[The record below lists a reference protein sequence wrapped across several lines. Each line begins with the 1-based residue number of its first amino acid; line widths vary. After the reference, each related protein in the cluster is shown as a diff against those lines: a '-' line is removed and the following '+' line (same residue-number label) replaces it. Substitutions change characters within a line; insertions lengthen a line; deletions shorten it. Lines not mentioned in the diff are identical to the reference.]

1 MPRISDVP
9 SQATPPQEVRWAMK
23 TEGGPF
29 YRFAGSKPG
38 RNENESPRMAIKTGA
53 NRVGVDI
60 FRPAPSSNESRPLS
74 IKTGVGR
81 YRINSSEPSNSDHV
95 TETSAKVPKIGL
107 DKIVAEKQK
116 AGIASARQKERRKKR
131 EEKRAVPNSKTLTGI
146 VKAKRR
152 YRPGT
157 VALREIRKYQKGTE
171 LLIRKLPFQRLVK
184 EISQI
189 HVGKYD
195 LRFQSTA
202 MGALQAASEDFLVHL
217 MEDTNICAIH
227 AKRVT
232 IMPKDMKLAIR
243 LRNIKQE
250 SRVDKC
256 Y

>member
-9 SQATPPQEVRWAMK
+9 SKATSPQEVRWAMK
-23 TEGGPF
+23 TDGGPF
-29 YRFAGSKPG
+29 HRFAGSKPR
-38 RNENESPRMAIKTGA
+38 RNESESPRMAIKTGA
-53 NRVGVDI
+53 NRLGVDI

-81 YRINSSEPSNSDHV
+81 YKINSSEPSSNEPLSVDHV

-107 DKIVAEKQK
+107 DKIVAEKQR
-116 AGIASARQKERRKKR
+116 ASIASARRKEKRKKR
-131 EEKRAVPNSKTLTGI
+131 EEKRAVPNSKNLTGI

-157 VALREIRKYQKGTE
+157 VALREIRKYQQSTE

-243 LRNIKQE
+243 LRNVKQ
-250 SRVDKC
+250 D
-256 Y
+256 